1 MRNRELTLAMLIL
14 LWSLSTACKTE
25 TEREPK
31 AGPSTQ
37 PRSPVASDGSIHL
50 TPEQVQANGLQ
61 TETVLIQ
68 KLAPTLAAIGRV
80 VARAGGEA
88 QIFSPFAGRLV
99 ADPARLPHVGSAVSK
114 SQVLAEVEQF
124 VTASE
129 QAQFAATQAQ
139 LQSAFEQAQHEIQLR
154 QTELDRSR
162 QLYEGGAIP
171 LKQVQAAEF
180 ELKQAESR
188 LDGARHAKA
197 QYEAILSQQ
206 NSRPRRLPILAP
218 ISGTVVAADLTAGQ
232 QTDPTHSLMT
242 IVDLS
247 RLWVEVTLHE
257 SDLSLI
263 RRTKSIEFTTPASPG
278 RTYTAKRITIGS
290 LVDPANRT
298 LTAVFEANNP
308 DGSLKI
314 GMTAEARIPTGP
326 SARVVLI
333 PVAALLSIE
342 GQPAVYVETE
352 MGVYQ
357 LRRIVTGQR
366 NGENIAVTQG
376 LKEGE
381 KVVTVGA
388 GTVRSEALKNQI
400 PTEAEVEKR

>member
-1 MRNRELTLAMLIL
+1 LRNRELTLAILIL

-25 TEREPK
+25 TGPEPK

-88 QIFSPFAGRLV
+88 QIFSPFAGHLV

-114 SQVLAEVEQF
+114 SQVLAEVEQL

-129 QAQFAATQAQ
+129 QVQFAATQAQ

-308 DGSLKI
+308 DGSLTT
-314 GMTAEARIPTGP
+314 GMTAEAGIPTGP
-326 SARVVLI
+326 SARVPLI
-333 PVAALLSIE
+333 PVSALLSIE